1 MPTLTLTVGL
11 QSFGD
16 YFNIYDINFL
26 YLKTVF
32 DVGVSEIGRY
42 ASCVGITQFF
52 CGYFMPVAIGKYGQK
67 RATLMANAMWA
78 VAMGLLGS
86 AKTVS
91 QVVASLGSM
100 TFGHLRNSAVSAY
113 IQKHGQALGMGRSEI
128 AAAQANFLAVLKV
141 GIPFMYGNIFAK
153 ATSGGRNMPGAPYL
167 AIALLTALSQLLFWT
182 VDPDEEPKKA

>member
-1 MPTLTLTVGL
+1 
-11 QSFGD
+11 
-16 YFNIYDINFL
+16 
-26 YLKTVF
+26 
-32 DVGVSEIGRY
+32 
-42 ASCVGITQFF
+42 
-52 CGYFMPVAIGKYGQK
+52 MPVAIGKYGQK